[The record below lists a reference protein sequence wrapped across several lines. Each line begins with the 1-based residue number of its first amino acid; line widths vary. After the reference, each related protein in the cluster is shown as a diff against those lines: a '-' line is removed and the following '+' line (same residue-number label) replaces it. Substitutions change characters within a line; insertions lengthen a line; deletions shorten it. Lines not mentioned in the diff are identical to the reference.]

1 MTTQTIQ
8 LQALKMLSERAGRQ
22 VLRAE
27 VAKAVCATGK
37 AVDAAMARC
46 ALVRRVTANGGHHIR
61 FEFAD

>member
-8 LQALKMLSERAGRQ
+8 LQALKMLAQRAGRQ
-22 VLRAE
+22 VLRSE
-27 VAKAVCATGK
+27 VATALCVTGK

-61 FEFAD
+61 FEFAE